1 LIEKLRPLLHVY
13 NISAYFCGHE
23 HDMEHL
29 TDTFMNSTVEYIV
42 SGASNL
48 PKYTTAH
55 INDVPPD
62 SLKFYWSNDFQ
73 LNGAVALV
81 EADVNNMNVTYL
93 ETSGKTLYKITIKSK
108 FEL

>member
-1 LIEKLRPLLHVY
+1 
-13 NISAYFCGHE
+13 
-23 HDMEHL
+23 MEHL
-29 TDTFMNSTVEYIV
+29 TNTYLNSTVEYIV

-48 PKYTTAH
+48 PEYTTAH

-81 EADVNNMNVTYL
+81 EADVHHMNITYL
-93 ETSGKTLYKITIKSK
+93 ETSGKTLYTITIKSR
-108 FEL
+108 F